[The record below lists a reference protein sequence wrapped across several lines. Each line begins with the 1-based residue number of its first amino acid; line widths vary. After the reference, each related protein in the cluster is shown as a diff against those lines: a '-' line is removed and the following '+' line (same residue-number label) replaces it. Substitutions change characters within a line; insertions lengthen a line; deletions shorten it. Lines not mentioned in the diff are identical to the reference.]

1 MKENDQSK
9 VDKEQPD
16 GLVIYKPEG
25 QVYQKLH
32 LCEYLREF
40 YEGAENE
47 SELAAEKKKDFRCH
61 APKECE

>member
-9 VDKEQPD
+9 VDKEEPD

-25 QVYQKLH
+25 QVHQKLH
-32 LCEYLREF
+32 LCEYLREL

-47 SELAAEKKKDFRCH
+47 REAAAEKKKDFRRH